1 MSTNFT
7 SAGVGNMAADAQKSV
22 DDFVDDTR
30 RRAESSARQAG
41 SAAQD
46 IYDDAKHKVQDA
58 AVAVGGS
65 VQAQPIA
72 ALLLAGVVG
81 GLLGALLLRR

>member
-1 MSTNFT
+1 MTTNFT
-7 SAGVGNMAADAQKSV
+7 PADIGNMAADAQKSV
-22 DDFVDDTR
+22 GDFVDDTR

-58 AVAVGGS
+58 AGAVGSS

-81 GLLGALLLRR
+81 GLLAALLVRR